1 MDELLELTIKRV
13 DTLEKK
19 LEKYFH
25 ILEVKNELDFVLR
38 GSYIFLDELNLIM
51 SGNYTLAGED
61 FEADAGDETNSDNET
76 DTNDETSDEANS
88 NNETNDELNSDSETN
103 NEVNSDNEI

>member
-51 SGNYTLAGED
+51 SGNYTLTGE
-61 FEADAGDETNSDNET
+61 ESADGGTNLDNET
-76 DTNDETSDEANS
+76 SNEANS
-88 NNETNDELNSDSETN
+88 NIETND
-103 NEVNSDNEI
+103 V